1 MERITA
7 ALEHKILEKLCMDMV
22 TTYYVEL
29 NSGSYRIL
37 QISSEINAVNLN
49 WASYPKFTDFI
60 AEYVK
65 RYLYEEDREEF
76 LSWISAEHLKAELL
90 KKERLTYH
98 YRSKPNP
105 DHHEYYE
112 VQAIRISHDEE
123 QFSVVL
129 AFRHIDEIMEREKSI
144 QDRLKKALDE
154 ANLKNEVISAI
165 SKSYRSIYRI
175 DLRRDFFEE
184 ISNDHETHKLTGYT
198 GCASEKLYQICDN
211 LIVPEYR
218 DAVRPFLNLATLPER
233 LKNDEYVTTEY
244 PMCDGSWQRLRFIVK
259 KRDEAGTVT
268 HVLCTIR
275 SASDYKR
282 RELDLKFAAESAKR
296 EAELKTRFLASMSHD
311 IRTPLNG
318 VIGMINLA
326 NQYAD
331 DPEMLK
337 KIREKSMDSLQYLVS
352 LVNDILDMNKLQSGE
367 LKIQEVGFNL
377 VDTLQRVNQDYMIKA
392 AKKNIE
398 YQVIWDKSSILHPYL
413 VGNPVYLE
421 RILANI
427 ADNAVKFSSEG
438 SLITVWI
445 EEKQLDEERQE
456 FTFYCKDRGRGMSEE
471 FLAQAFDM
479 FSQEKESSRSNYEG
493 SGLGLAIAKQLA
505 LRMDGDIELQSRLGE
520 GTVAIIKLPFKIGTQ
535 KMNSHLPAVE
545 QIPIEGIRALV
556 VEDNELNREIAKTL
570 LESNGLEVTCAADGQ
585 EAVELFEKSSPGYFG
600 VIYMDLMMPR
610 MNGMDAARAI
620 RALNRQDARNIG
632 IIAMSANT
640 FAEDI
645 IGSRLAGMNVH
656 LAKPLDADKMIDALR
671 QCLAGNEAIR
681 LYDEL

>member
-1 MERITA
+1 MERITE

-29 NSGSYRIL
+29 NSGSYRVI
-37 QISSEINAVNLN
+37 QMSSELDTAALN
-49 WASYPKFTDFI
+49 WEPYPKFSDFI
-60 AEYVK
+60 TEYVM

-76 LSWISAEHLKAELL
+76 LNWISAEHLKTELL

-112 VQAIRISHDEE
+112 VQVIRISYDEE

-129 AFRHIDEIMEREKSI
+129 AFRHIDEIMEKEKRI
-144 QDRLKKALDE
+144 QDRLKQALDE

-175 DLRRDFFEE
+175 DLRKDFFEE

-211 LIVPEYR
+211 MIVPEYR
-218 DAVRPFLNLATLPER
+218 DVVRPFLNLATLPER

-367 LKIQEVGFNL
+367 LKIQEVGFSL

-398 YQVIWDKSSILHPYL
+398 YQVIWNKGNIQHPYL

-456 FTFYCKDRGRGMSEE
+456 FTFYCKDQGSGMSEE

-505 LRMDGDIELQSRLGE
+505 LRLGGDIELQSRLGE
-520 GTVAIIKLPFKIGTQ
+520 GTTAIIKLPFKVGTQ
-535 KMNSHLPAVE
+535 KMNSHVPTVE

-585 EAVELFEKSSPGYFG
+585 EAVELFEKSSPSYFG
-600 VIYMDLMMPR
+600 VIYMDIMMPR

-632 IIAMSANT
+632 IIAMSANA

>member
-1 MERITA
+1 MEGITE

-29 NSGSYRIL
+29 NSGSYRVI
-37 QISSEINAVNLN
+37 QMSSELDTAALN
-49 WASYPKFTDFI
+49 WEPYPKFSDFI
-60 AEYVK
+60 TEYVM

-76 LSWISAEHLKAELL
+76 LNWISAEHLKTELL

-112 VQAIRISHDEE
+112 VQVIRISYDEE

-129 AFRHIDEIMEREKSI
+129 AFRHIDEIMEKEKRI
-144 QDRLKKALDE
+144 QDRLKQALDE

-175 DLRRDFFEE
+175 DLRKDFFEE

-211 LIVPEYR
+211 MIVPEYR
-218 DAVRPFLNLATLPER
+218 DVVRPFLNLATLPER

-367 LKIQEVGFNL
+367 LKIQEVGFSL

-398 YQVIWDKSSILHPYL
+398 YQVIWNKGNIQHPYL

-456 FTFYCKDRGRGMSEE
+456 FTFYCKDQGSGMSEE

-505 LRMDGDIELQSRLGE
+505 LRLGGDIELQSRLGE
-520 GTVAIIKLPFKIGTQ
+520 GTTAIIKLPFKVGTQ
-535 KMNSHLPAVE
+535 KMNSHVPTVE

-585 EAVELFEKSSPGYFG
+585 EAVELFEKSSPSYFG
-600 VIYMDLMMPR
+600 VIYMDIMMPR

-632 IIAMSANT
+632 IIAMSANA

>member
-1 MERITA
+1 MEGFNFNGKILIGMERKEIFEKDKQIE
-7 ALEHKILEKLCMDMV
+7 ALEKALREEEQEHKI
-22 TTYYVEL
+22 
-29 NSGSYRIL
+29 
-37 QISSEINAVNLN
+37 
-49 WASYPKFTDFI
+49 
-60 AEYVK
+60 
-65 RYLYEEDREEF
+65 
-76 LSWISAEHLKAELL
+76 
-90 KKERLTYH
+90 
-98 YRSKPNP
+98 
-105 DHHEYYE
+105 
-112 VQAIRISHDEE
+112 
-123 QFSVVL
+123 
-129 AFRHIDEIMEREKSI
+129 I
-144 QDRLKKALDE
+144 QDRLQQALDE

-175 DLRRDFFEE
+175 DLRKDFFEE
-184 ISNDHETHKLTGYT
+184 ISNDHETHKLTGYK

-211 LIVPEYR
+211 MIVPEYR
-218 DAVRPFLNLATLPER
+218 DLVRPFLNLATLPER

-268 HVLCTIR
+268 HVLCTVR

-296 EAELKTRFLASMSHD
+296 EAEMKTRFLATMSHD

-318 VIGMINLA
+318 VIGMMNLA

-337 KIREKSMDSLQYLVS
+337 KIREKSMISLQYLVS
-352 LVNDILDMNKLQSGE
+352 LLNDILDMNKLQSGE
-367 LKIQEVGFNL
+367 PKIQEVGFNL

-398 YQVIWDKSSILHPYL
+398 YQVIWDKGSIQHPFL

-427 ADNAVKFSSEG
+427 ADNAIKFSPEG

-456 FTFYCKDRGRGMSEE
+456 FTFYCKDQGIGMSEE
-471 FLAQAFDM
+471 FLPQAFDM

-505 LRMDGDIELQSRLGE
+505 LRMGGDIELQSRFGE
-520 GTVAIIKLPFKIGTQ
+520 GTTAMIKLPFKIGTQ
-535 KMNSHLPAVE
+535 EMIIHAPVRERVS
-545 QIPIEGIRALV
+545 IEGIRALV
-556 VEDNELNREIAKTL
+556 VEDNELNMEIAKTL
-570 LESNGLEVTCAADGQ
+570 LENNGLEVTCAVDGQ

-600 VIYMDLMMPR
+600 IIYMDIMMPR

-620 RALNRQDARNIG
+620 RALNRHDARSIG
-632 IIAMSANT
+632 IIAMSANS

-656 LAKPLDADKMIDALR
+656 LAKPLDTDKMIDALR
-671 QCLAGNEAIR
+671 ECLEGNEEIS

>member
-1 MERITA
+1 MEGITE

-29 NSGSYRIL
+29 NSGSYRVI
-37 QISSEINAVNLN
+37 QMSSELDTAALN
-49 WASYPKFTDFI
+49 WEPYPKFSDFI
-60 AEYVK
+60 TEYVM

-76 LSWISAEHLKAELL
+76 LNWISAEHLKTELL

-112 VQAIRISHDEE
+112 VQVIRISYDEE

-129 AFRHIDEIMEREKSI
+129 AFRHIDEIMEKEKRI
-144 QDRLKKALDE
+144 QDRLKQALDE

-175 DLRRDFFEE
+175 DLQRDFFEE
-184 ISNDHETHKLTGYT
+184 ISNDHETNKLTGYT

-211 LIVPEYR
+211 MIVPEYR
-218 DAVRPFLNLATLPER
+218 DVVRPFLNLATLPER

-367 LKIQEVGFNL
+367 LKIQEVGFSL

-398 YQVIWDKSSILHPYL
+398 YQVIWNKGNIQHPYL

-456 FTFYCKDRGRGMSEE
+456 FTFYCKDQGSGMSEE

-505 LRMDGDIELQSRLGE
+505 LRLGGDIELQSRLGE
-520 GTVAIIKLPFKIGTQ
+520 GTTAIIKLPFKAGTQ
-535 KMNSHLPAVE
+535 KMNSHVPTVE

-585 EAVELFEKSSPGYFG
+585 EAVELFEKSSPSYFG
-600 VIYMDLMMPR
+600 VIYMDIMMPR

-632 IIAMSANT
+632 IIAMSANA

>member
-1 MERITA
+1 MERITE

-29 NSGSYRIL
+29 NSGSYRVI
-37 QISSEINAVNLN
+37 QMSSELDTAALN
-49 WASYPKFTDFI
+49 WEPYPKFSDFI
-60 AEYVK
+60 TEYVM

-76 LSWISAEHLKAELL
+76 LNWISAEHLKTELF

-129 AFRHIDEIMEREKSI
+129 AFRHIDEIMEKEKSI
-144 QDRLKKALDE
+144 QDRLKQALDE

-184 ISNDHETHKLTGYT
+184 FSNDHETHKLTGYT

-211 LIVPEYR
+211 MIVPEYR
-218 DAVRPFLNLATLPER
+218 DVVRPFLNLATLPER
-233 LKNDEYVTTEY
+233 LKNDEHVTTEY

-331 DPEMLK
+331 DPEMLR

-367 LKIQEVGFNL
+367 LKIQEVGFSL

-398 YQVIWDKSSILHPYL
+398 YQVIWNKGNIQHPYL

-456 FTFYCKDRGRGMSEE
+456 FTFYCKDQGSGMSEE

-505 LRMDGDIELQSRLGE
+505 LRLGGDIELQSRLGE
-520 GTVAIIKLPFKIGTQ
+520 GTTAIIKLPFKVGTQ
-535 KMNSHLPAVE
+535 KMNSHVPAVE

-600 VIYMDLMMPR
+600 VIYMDIMMPR
-610 MNGMDAARAI
+610 MNGMDAVRAI

-632 IIAMSANT
+632 IIAMSANA